1 LREGEARN
9 EQEILYLPPATCLVL
24 HEIKVRRLVVA
35 DGVHLVFVF
44 TSAFPARHSPAT
56 RDDGGSL
63 QPLKYGAVSDGVAD
77 ARLLAFELKPKP
89 ALSRRNQ
96 MKAEA

>member
-35 DGVHLVFVF
+35 DGVHHRRIRAV
-44 TSAFPARHSPAT
+44 
-56 RDDGGSL
+56 RDGI
-63 QPLKYGAVSDGVAD
+63 AD
-77 ARLLAFELKPKP
+77 ARLLAFELIPQDP
-89 ALSRRNQ
+89 FPFPFRNLSIAAQ
-96 MKAEA
+96 L